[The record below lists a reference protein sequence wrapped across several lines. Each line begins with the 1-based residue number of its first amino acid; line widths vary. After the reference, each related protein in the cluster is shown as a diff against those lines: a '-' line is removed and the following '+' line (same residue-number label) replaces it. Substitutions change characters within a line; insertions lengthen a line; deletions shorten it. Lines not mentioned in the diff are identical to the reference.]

1 MPGIDK
7 YEILKDYCDWGW
19 RLLPV
24 HAEKKRP
31 LIEKWVENATCDHQT
46 IERWSTK
53 VFKWANW
60 GIACGKES
68 GIIVIDLDEPKPD
81 KDGNIHDIHGEVAL
95 PLLEQELGKLPVT
108 VSQTTPGNGRHLFFK
123 APQDMTIHVKQG
135 IRFFPGMAIDILSE
149 KRQVIVSPSKR
160 PDGYY
165 EWVPGLS
172 PWEIELAEL
181 PPRWIERL
189 GVPSKKTRNKKDNVI
204 ALSPLSTDKFELPD
218 VIGNG
223 ERNDTLFKY
232 ACSLLAKGESH
243 DRVKELV
250 LQADAERGNPP
261 MQDDPDDYR
270 ELLNTIESA
279 INTDV
284 AGREA
289 RIMETLNEAGVSAD
303 SEQVK
308 EALDW
313 LIMNIKKDGTVEYD
327 IHEPKFAEW
336 FVKKYQLVSLNGM
349 IYSVK
354 TGEYLNDDKTSHMV
368 QQAIKP
374 YIIKNTDARVKSLFN
389 LSKREAYTEYAAPDE
404 FTIVT
409 KNRTFKVG
417 RDGTF
422 TDIDHVESLFMFPIE
437 YDPEAKCPRW
447 ENFINGL
454 IPAHAIPTLQQYM
467 GYCFIPS
474 KRAQVSLHLIG
485 NGQEGK
491 SKVLDIMQLLL
502 GQHNFMTGVIH
513 DLFEDKFMLAQLI
526 NRYVF
531 MDDDLINEPLKQSG
545 RFKQWVTERNVMVQR
560 KNVDAYQVDQFVRFF
575 CVGNHMLRALNDT
588 TEGWYR
594 RLIQIRVLPKPADRV
609 DNKFLIDE
617 LSEELPGIFNWCMQ
631 GLSDMM
637 KNGMEI
643 HKSEETMALMY
654 EQRTDDDPLL
664 LFLDCEEV
672 ITFDKDAQC
681 TSKELWGAYNMWAS
695 ANGYHTYATQRKFT
709 SDIKDKLAA
718 RPGIKLNPNALS
730 YDGQRAR
737 GYDGIMIHHE
747 KKDYINGKI
756 ITLR

>member
-7 YEILKDYCDWGW
+7 YDILKDYCDWGW

-81 KDGNIHDIHGEVAL
+81 KDGNITDIHGEVAL
-95 PLLEQELGKLPVT
+95 AQLEQELGKLPVT

-123 APQDMTIHVKQG
+123 APQDITIHVKQG

-165 EWVPGLS
+165 EWVAGQS

-189 GVPSKKTRNKKDNVI
+189 GVARKKTSNKKDNVI
-204 ALSPLSTDKFELPD
+204 SLSPLSTDKFELPD

-289 RIMETLNEAGVSAD
+289 RITETLEAAGVSTD

-308 EALDW
+308 EVMDW
-313 LIMNIKKDGTVEYD
+313 LIMNTKKDGTVEYE
-327 IHEPKFAEW
+327 IHEPKFAAW
-336 FVKKYQLVSLNGM
+336 FVKKYQLITLNGM
-349 IYSVK
+349 IYSVE
-354 TGEYLNDDKTSHMV
+354 TGQYMNNDKVEKIIQDIIS
-368 QQAIKP
+368 P
-374 YIIKNTDARVKSLFN
+374 YIVKSLDTRVTSLFKS
-389 LSKREAYTEYAAPDE
+389 SKRHAYSEYAAPDE
-404 FTIVT
+404 YTIVT
-409 KNRTFKVG
+409 RNRAFKVG
-417 RDGTF
+417 QDGEF
-422 TDIDHVESLFMFPIE
+422 TEIEHQKSLFMFPIE
-437 YDPEAKCPRW
+437 YDPDAKCPRW
-447 ENFINGL
+447 EKYIKGL

-467 GYCFIPS
+467 GYCLIPCN
-474 KRAQVSLHLIG
+474 RGQESLYIIG
-485 NGQEGK
+485 NGGEGK
-491 SKVLDIMQLLL
+491 SQILNVMQGLL
-502 GQHNFMTGVIH
+502 GHHNYMSDSLHTLL
-513 DLFEDKFMLAQLI
+513 DDKFLMAQLI

-531 MDDDLINEPLKQSG
+531 MDDDLDKTPLKDTG
-545 RFKQWVTERNVMVQR
+545 KFKRWITKRSVVVQR
-560 KNVDAYQVDQFVRFF
+560 KGVDGYQADQFVRFL

-588 TEGWYR
+588 SDGWYR
-594 RLIQIRVLPKPADRV
+594 RLVQIRVLPKPVGRV
-609 DNKFLIDE
+609 DNPFLIDE
-617 LSEELPGIFNWCMQ
+617 LLEELPGIFNWCMQ
-631 GLSDMM
+631 GLSDIM
-637 KNGMEI
+637 KNGLKVY
-643 HKSEETMALMY
+643 KSEETLKLMY
-654 EQRTDDDPLL
+654 EQRTEDDPIL
-664 LFLDCEEV
+664 LFLDSEEV
-672 ITFDKDAQC
+672 ISYDTDAQC
-681 TSKELWGAYNMWAS
+681 TSNELRSAYNMWAS
-695 ANGYHTYATQRKFT
+695 ANGYHTYGTQRKFT
-709 SDIKDKLAA
+709 QDIKDKILL
-718 RPGIKLNPNALS
+718 RPGVRENANVIG
-730 YDGQRAR
+730 YDGKRAR
-737 GYDGIMIHHE
+737 GYTGIMVHHE
-747 KKDYINGKI
+747 KKDYLNGKI
-756 ITLR
+756 LTLR